1 MIVTRRLNVLEVTIR
16 SAINMELLNAIVTTL
31 FFSPQL
37 NRDRIR
43 DARALVL
50 TATKRVYEWVGV

>member
-1 MIVTRRLNVLEVTIR
+1 LIVTRRLNVLEVTIR